1 MLTGLVV
8 FAAGVAVLT
17 WLLVTPWWRRRRR
30 REAAA
35 AGLPEH
41 WRPVL
46 ERNVPLRSRLPA
58 TLRERFDAL
67 VTTFAAEKHY
77 VGCNGLDVT
86 EEMRVTIAAHACS
99 LLLGRPHELYDALRS
114 ILVYPTP
121 FWVDEE
127 FHDED
132 GLVTRRRHTL
142 SGQSWDSSRII
153 VSWED
158 VVETIENPGTGYNVV
173 VHECAHYFDAAGA
186 APVLPYDP
194 GRAADASEPQPAT
207 WRDALDAE
215 YVCLADAV
223 DRGVETFLDPYA
235 AEDSAEFLA
244 VASEE
249 FIERPVELE
258 VAEPALY
265 GLLRGYYGIDPA
277 AWTAGDSAATSE
289 A

>member
-1 MLTGLVV
+1 VLTALVV
-8 FAAGVAVLT
+8 FAAGLAVLT
-17 WLLVTPWWRRRRR
+17 WLLATPWWRRRRR
-30 REAAA
+30 REMAT
-35 AGLPEH
+35 AGLPEP
-41 WRPVL
+41 WRQVL
-46 ERNVPLRSRLPA
+46 ERNAPLRSRLPA
-58 TLRERFDAL
+58 SLRERFDAL
-67 VTTFAAEKHY
+67 VTAFAAEKHY

-86 EEMRVTIAAHACS
+86 EEMKVTIAAHACS

-127 FHDED
+127 IHDED

-158 VVETIENPGTGYNVV
+158 VVETIDNPGTGYNVV
-173 VHECAHYFDAAGA
+173 VHECAHYFDAEGA
-186 APVLPYDP
+186 APVLAFDP
-194 GRAADASEPQPAT
+194 ALAGETAPAT

-215 YVCLADAV
+215 YERLADEV
-223 DRGVETFLDPYA
+223 DDGVDTFLDPYA
-235 AEDSAEFLA
+235 AEDPAEFLA

-249 FIERPVELE
+249 FIERPADLAIE
-258 VAEPALY
+258 APALY
-265 GLLRGYYGIDPA
+265 GLLRTYYGIDPA
-277 AWTAGDSAATSE
+277 AWTRGDSATTPE